1 MRIQAF
7 AMGFCLA
14 WATVE
19 VARAD
24 DVTITIIGAHKST
37 TFDFALNSANPTP
50 DLWVPGV
57 EFNVSATVDG
67 SPTTFASL
75 TFVSK
80 DSGGGFAVDDSFN
93 FVNTFQLYSGS
104 EESPIFITE
113 VYKGLVSSN
122 GKSYTVKVTD
132 VASEPPTTV
141 GDPPLGVGS
150 DHPHPPIMGS
160 DPPDP
165 RPVAT
170 PELSTWAML
179 LLGFLGMGYAGYRK
193 ARTGTIS

>member
-1 MRIQAF
+1 
-7 AMGFCLA
+7 MGFCLA
-14 WATVE
+14 WATVG

-24 DVTITIIGAHKST
+24 DVTITIMGAHKST
-37 TFDFALNSANPTP
+37 TFDFALNPAPNF
-50 DLWVPGV
+50 WVSGK
-57 EFNVSATVDG
+57 EFNVLAAVGGSSTTSAL
-67 SPTTFASL
+67 L
-75 TFVSK
+75 TFYAK
-80 DSGGGFAVDDSFN
+80 GSGGGFTADDSFN
-93 FVNTFQLYSGS
+93 FMNTLQFYSGS
-104 EESPIFITE
+104 EESPIFSTG
-113 VYKGLVSSN
+113 VYQGLVNSN

-141 GDPPLGVGS
+141 GDPPPGVGS

-179 LLGFLGMGYAGYRK
+179 LLGFLGMGYVGYRK
-193 ARTGTIS
+193 ARTRTIS

>member
-14 WATVE
+14 WATVG

-24 DVTITIIGAHKST
+24 DVTITIMGAHKVT
-37 TFDFALNSANPTP
+37 TFEFALDPSPNF
-50 DLWVPGV
+50 WVSGR
-57 EFNVSATVDG
+57 EFNVLATVGG
-67 SPTTFASL
+67 STTSALL
-75 TFVSK
+75 TFYAK
-80 DSGGGFAVDDSFN
+80 GSGGGFTADDSFN
-93 FVNTFQLYSGS
+93 FMDTLQLYSGT
-104 EESPIFITE
+104 EENPLFVSR
-113 VYKGLVSSN
+113 VYQGLVNSQN
-122 GKSYTVKVTD
+122 GKSDTVTVTD

-141 GDPPLGVGS
+141 GDPPPGVGS

-179 LLGFLGMGYAGYRK
+179 LLGFLGMGYASYRK
-193 ARTGTIS
+193 ARTRTIS